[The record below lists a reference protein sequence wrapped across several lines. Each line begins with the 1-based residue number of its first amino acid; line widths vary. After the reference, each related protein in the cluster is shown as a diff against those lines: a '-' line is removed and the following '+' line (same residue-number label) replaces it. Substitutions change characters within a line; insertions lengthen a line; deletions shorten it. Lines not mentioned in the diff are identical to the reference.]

1 MGRTAAV
8 VWHGLLSLIS
18 AGLYYFFVLPRWP
31 ELMGQT
37 SSTLG
42 TVLRI
47 ATGALIGLAAL
58 PVTFTLLRTRK
69 PDCRTPLL
77 ALRLRV
83 ASIALH
89 VVAGAL
95 IIAAAVSEIWLSL
108 ETAGRWLFGIYG
120 AAAAI
125 ALLGVF
131 AFQLAFVAEL
141 PPPLP
146 KPRKVKVT
154 MDKARRRG
162 RGAAA
167 EPEQSDVAKDTE
179 DSDATVAAEEVGETT
194 EPAAEPTEETTET
207 AAETAEPAA
216 EAQEQPAAPDE
227 GAAVETTG
235 GDVDGAEAETT
246 PGGRLRNRRP
256 AGKLTLSG
264 RRKPATGGVAVD
276 D

>member
-1 MGRTAAV
+1 MLELVCQMNRKLGYAY
-8 VWHGLLSLIS
+8 GLLL
-18 AGLYYFFVLPRWP
+18 
-31 ELMGQT
+31 
-37 SSTLG
+37 
-42 TVLRI
+42 
-47 ATGALIGLAAL
+47 
-58 PVTFTLLRTRK
+58 
-69 PDCRTPLL
+69 
-77 ALRLRV
+77 
-83 ASIALH
+83 
-89 VVAGAL
+89 
-95 IIAAAVSEIWLSL
+95 
-108 ETAGRWLFGIYG
+108 LFGIYG

-154 MDKARRRG
+154 KDKARRRG

-194 EPAAEPTEETTET
+194 EP

-264 RRKPATGGVAVD
+264 RRKPPTGGVAVD